1 MANRYIELSP
11 ENAKLVD
18 DIVNCIASH
27 PHLKLTNKIRTH
39 FNDLKNEIGAKHT
52 MFILLD
58 EGANNDW
65 WTYKNWKYRTLYS

>member
-18 DIVNCIASH
+18 EIVNCIASH

-39 FNDLKNEIGAKHT
+39 FNDLKNEIG
-52 MFILLD
+52 I
-58 EGANNDW
+58 
-65 WTYKNWKYRTLYS
+65 KNIQCLFY